1 MLNATLL
8 VMVLLAGSHAL
19 VPAQTKASAA
29 GSPQIYTGTAE
40 AKNENGAVS
49 GKLVV
54 TLRRLTP
61 EFDRQS
67 VETSLKEG
75 GYPRFLTAIRKA
87 PQVGEV
93 VLAGS
98 KPYRI
103 RYARERVDGGNRVLL
118 LVTEK
123 PIYYLG
129 GAKADEANRAGFWV
143 GVIEI
148 RIDASGTGS
157 GSMAAAARVRPDG
170 AGGVI
175 LDDFADELI
184 KLTAI
189 TRKSS

>member
-8 VMVLLAGSHAL
+8 VMVLLAGSHAWVL
-19 VPAQTKASAA
+19 RQANASAA
-29 GSPQIYTGTAE
+29 GPPQIFTGMAE
-40 AKNENGAVS
+40 AKNANGAVS

-54 TLRRLTP
+54 TLRRVTP
-61 EFDRQS
+61 EFDRQA
-67 VETSLKEG
+67 VETALKEG

-87 PQVGEV
+87 PEVGEV

-98 KPYRI
+98 KPYKI
-103 RYARERVDGGNRVLL
+103 RYARERVDGGNRILV
-118 LVTEK
+118 LVTDK

-129 GAKADEANRAGFWV
+129 GARADEANRAGFWV
-143 GVIEI
+143 AVIEI
-148 RIDASGTGS
+148 RIDASGAGT

-170 AGGVI
+170 DGGVI

-184 KLTAI
+184 TLTGI